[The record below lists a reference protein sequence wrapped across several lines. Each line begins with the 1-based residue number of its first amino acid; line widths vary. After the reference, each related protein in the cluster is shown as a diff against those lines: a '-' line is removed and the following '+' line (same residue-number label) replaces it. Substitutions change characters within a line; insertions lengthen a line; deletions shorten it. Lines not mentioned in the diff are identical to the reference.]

1 MVRYGILGFGG
12 HAVRRLMPGFERA
25 SRSRA
30 TGFWRRDAG
39 KAAEVEQKH
48 GLKFF
53 PETEALCCSPDIDV
67 VFISSPDAFHLQHV
81 LLALRYNKP
90 VLCEKPLAMNAEECR
105 TMLNAADQAGVK
117 FGVAHCFRFEASV
130 RRIKERLGS
139 GSFGRPLIAR
149 SEFHY
154 MGTQSPRK
162 WIADPYLACG
172 GPIADV
178 GVHCVDTL
186 RYVFQ
191 DEINA
196 VTATATYDEFS
207 NAVEAAGAL
216 TLEFSKGTVA
226 SVLVSARAEYQTPLS
241 IVCQSGHIEA
251 NHAFT
256 VDFPLQLRSK
266 RIGQEADCETITNF
280 QTYADQVDAFSDWL
294 ELGTPFVAPGIEGL
308 RNQLVLDAAYRS
320 IKSHKR
326 EVVTNA

>member
-1 MVRYGILGFGG
+1 
-12 HAVRRLMPGFERA
+12 RA

-53 PETEALCCSPDIDV
+53 PEAEALCCSPDIDV

-130 RRIKERLGS
+130 GRIKELLES
-139 GSFGRPLIAR
+139 GSLGRPLIAR

-162 WIADPYLACG
+162 WIADPHLACG
-172 GPIADV
+172 GPIAYRWD
-178 GVHCVDTL
+178 HCIDTL
-186 RYVFQ
+186 RYFFS
-191 DEINA
+191 DEINQVA
-196 VTATATYDEFS
+196 ASSLFDNFS
-207 NAVEAAGAL
+207 SSVHPSS
-216 TLEFSKGTVA
+216 TLPP
-226 SVLVSARAEYQTPLS
+226 PLS
-241 IVCQSGHIEA
+241 PASIT
-251 NHAFT
+251 FT
-256 VDFPLQLRSK
+256 P
-266 RIGQEADCETITNF
+266 A
-280 QTYADQVDAFSDWL
+280 
-294 ELGTPFVAPGIEGL
+294 
-308 RNQLVLDAAYRS
+308 
-320 IKSHKR
+320 
-326 EVVTNA
+326 